1 MQKGSLNIRK
11 NEKKKR
17 VILVLT
23 REDDKIMPISEG
35 VYTQSS
41 ILMGLPEG
49 DHEVSY
55 QLENG
60 KLAELKI
67 GEETIKPSAS
77 PAPSYDKPSNRG
89 FERGGNIGGRQPVLD
104 GASAPYN
111 FIPLNDHL
119 ITVKAEDLPDFDQQ
133 KGYDGYLD
141 LEIDAKTPLYIR
153 QTYSAEQMQKLEE
166 LAREGNKDEEL
177 DYKLSLSGF
186 YRPAHAAYRIPGSSL
201 RGMLRTL
208 FEVATYSKMTYID
221 DHKLYYRSFADPST
235 EYRDQYA
242 KWMMES
248 SGNIYYP
255 KVSAGYLSKRG
266 NHYSIKEA
274 VSYHRVEEDL
284 VLKNGIIRESMS
296 MPNKRS
302 PNKYYLEFIKKTPF
316 IEVIFKA
323 ESERVHRHSV
333 EMKYSSVSD
342 IQPMQSP
349 VSAGYQRGYLVL
361 SGWIPSRNIG
371 KHMHWVVSEPSTKS
385 YEVPKD
391 LIRDYDKDVNR
402 KGTNLLKFV
411 KQTKEGCPCFYI
423 MDKGQIKA
431 FGHTG
436 LFRMVFNN
444 SIGDLRPEAHKV
456 DDLDLAESVFGL
468 IKGKQIRPGRVFV
481 EDAVCDKAVEMP
493 EAQYPKILSGP
504 KPSSFQHYIA
514 QDVKLIKA
522 VGSNNKNRT
531 GIKNYDSRDA
541 RLAGNKFYWHRDHD
555 AWIANPAD
563 VNKAKKQYTK
573 IHPLDTGSTFK
584 GRIRFMNLSAAELG
598 ALLTIINLPQGCCHK
613 IGMAKPL
620 GLGTVHLRAKL
631 NMIDRSKRYSD
642 LAALGITDADESSF
656 ISAFTDLLKNELKIQ
671 IDNPWQLDRLKE
683 LKAMLDYEHK
693 PPSEKTRYMEIE
705 YGKTER
711 QRGDNEYKLRPIL
724 KRPSQI
730 NKMG

>member
-1 MQKGSLNIRK
+1 MQKGSLNIKK

-23 REDDKIMPISEG
+23 REDHKIMSISEG
-35 VYTQSS
+35 AYTKSS

-60 KLAELKI
+60 RLTELKI

-77 PAPSYDKPSNRG
+77 PAPSYDRSPNRG
-89 FERGGNIGGRQPVLD
+89 FDRGGNTGGPKPVLD
-104 GASAPYN
+104 SASAPYN
-111 FIPLNDHL
+111 FIPLNDQL

-153 QTYSAEQMQKLEE
+153 QTYSAEQIEKLEE
-166 LAREGNKDEEL
+166 LARKGNKDEEL

-208 FEVATYSKMTYID
+208 YEVATYSKMTYID
-221 DHKLYYRSFADPST
+221 DHKLYYRSFGDSSLEYRKLYSDRMMGST
-235 EYRDQYA
+235 EGA
-242 KWMMES
+242 
-248 SGNIYYP
+248 YYP

-266 NHYSIKEA
+266 NCYCIQEA
-274 VSYHRVEEDL
+274 VSYHRAEENL
-284 VLKNGIIRESMS
+284 VLINEIIPKSKAMLDGRIPSEQYQ
-296 MPNKRS
+296 
-302 PNKYYLEFIKKTPF
+302 KYIEDHPF
-316 IEVIFKA
+316 VEVLFKA
-323 ESERVHRHSV
+323 DHEKAHQHSRN
-333 EMKYSSVSD
+333 KLRYSRVSD
-342 IQPMQSP
+342 IQSMQSP
-349 VSAGYQRGYLVL
+349 VPAGYRSGFLVL
-361 SGWIPSRNIG
+361 SGWSPR
-371 KHMHWVVSEPSTKS
+371 KHMHWVVSERTANV
-385 YEVPKD
+385 YEVPEV
-391 LIRDYDKDVNR
+391 LIQEYKNDATR
-402 KGTNLLKFV
+402 KGTDLLKFLN
-411 KQTKEGCPCFYI
+411 QTKDGCPCFYI
-423 MDKGQIKA
+423 MHEGKVKA

-436 LFRMVFNN
+436 MFRMVYNN
-444 SIGDLRPEAHKV
+444 SIGDLRPEVHKAN
-456 DDLDLAESVFGL
+456 DLDLAESVFGL

-481 EDAVCDKAVEMP
+481 EDAVCNKAVEMP
-493 EAQYPKILSGP
+493 EAQHPKILSGP

-514 QDVKLIKA
+514 QDIKDIKA
-522 VGSNNKNRT
+522 VGRTNRNRE

-598 ALLTIINLPQGCCHK
+598 ALLFVINLPQGCCHK
-613 IGMAKPL
+613 IGMGKPL
-620 GLGTVHLRAKL
+620 GLGTVQLKAKL
-631 NMIDRSKRYSD
+631 NLIDRNKRYSD
-642 LAALGITDADESSF
+642 LAALGITEADESSF
-656 ISAFTDLLKNELKIQ
+656 ISAFTDLLNHELKTQ

-693 PPSEKTRYMEIE
+693 PPNERTRYMEIE

-711 QRGDNEYKLRPIL
+711 QKGDNEYERRPII

-730 NKMG
+730 NKIG